1 MKNFYLAIFLLTFA
15 LACIHFA
22 VIQLTKLVWHPSYI
36 VLYVYFPLITSLI
49 HSVLLKQINKRP
61 QLFVNYFMGSM
72 TVKLFLSMILLLVVL
87 YSTPTVRISFAL
99 IFMLMYLIYTAVSV
113 VVVFKKLKQNSR

>member
-1 MKNFYLAIFLLTFA
+1 MKNFYIVIALLTFA
-15 LACIHFA
+15 LACIHF
-22 VIQLTKLVWHPSYI
+22 VLIQLTKLVWHPSYL

-72 TVKLFLSMILLLVVL
+72 TVKLLLSMVLLLVVL
-87 YSTPTVRISFAL
+87 YTTPSVRISFAL
-99 IFMLMYLIYTAVSV
+99 IFMLMYLIYTGLSV
-113 VVVFKKLKQNSR
+113 GVVFKKLKQNS